1 MPTESSP
8 RCKAC
13 ASGSE
18 RQKIFGGEVA
28 LHFCGVE
35 GLTKPIVWVFPEIRV
50 CLECGVA
57 EFIIPEKELEVLA
70 TGRPVE
76 GALVSL
82 TQRSEAG

>member
-13 ASGSE
+13 ASDK
-18 RQKIFGGEVA
+18 QKTFSAEVA

-35 GLTKPIVWVFPEIRV
+35 GLNRPIVWVFPKVNV

-57 EFIIPEKELEVLA
+57 EFIIPERERQVLV

-82 TQRSEAG
+82 TQQSRAG